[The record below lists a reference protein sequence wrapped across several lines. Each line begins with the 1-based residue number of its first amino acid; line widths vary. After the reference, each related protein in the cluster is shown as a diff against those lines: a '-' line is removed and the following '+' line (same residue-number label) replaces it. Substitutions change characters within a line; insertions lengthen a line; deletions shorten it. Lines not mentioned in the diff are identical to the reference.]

1 MKPSVLGLFIAAGA
15 FGASTIYL
23 AVQLKEER
31 AQADAIAEQTR
42 LLNGR
47 IAELERVRAELEALS
62 PGGQSPRT
70 DLMAQAGPAGTA
82 APGGPEVQATETRQG
97 PEAGERFTPPARTE
111 AMQKM
116 LRAQMRANFKR
127 MNSDI
132 GEKLGLSRED
142 ANKLIDLMID
152 QQMDMVDRSRQAR
165 AGDLTPEQRAAQ
177 YAAQQE
183 KNTAEIAALIGADKL
198 DAYKAYQ
205 ESMPARQEVDMLS
218 RQLEAN
224 DLGLSKDQRDRM
236 VTALAEERKRV
247 PAPSYSDSVS
257 REEYTREMSAW
268 TEDYNQRAATR
279 AASILTGDQQET
291 YNQYQQWTKEMR
303 QQFEARRAAREAGGP
318 GGPPPK

>member
-70 DLMAQAGPAGTA
+70 ESMAQAGPAGTA
-82 APGGPEVQATETRQG
+82 APVGPEVQTIETRQG
-97 PEAGERFTPPARTE
+97 PEAGERFTPPPRTE

-177 YAAQQE
+177 YVAQQE

-236 VTALAEERKRV
+236 VTALAEERRRV
-247 PAPSYSDSVS
+247 PAPSYSDGVS
-257 REEYTREMSAW
+257 REEYNQEMSAW

-279 AASILTGDQQET
+279 ASSILTSDQQET

-303 QQFEARRAAREAGGP
+303 QQFEARRAAREAGGA
-318 GGPPPK
+318 GGPPPR